1 MIVNP
6 SHNINS
12 ASPLNSKAVKL
23 TLLIDVNEQHI
34 CIVRFDKENNCFEGL
49 EYFYLFQFNSTEI
62 VDILRSIGKKYEPL
76 KDNIDRVLVYYSTRD
91 TLLVPQ
97 PLFSNNTFKWM
108 AEQSLGKSQ
117 NEILFKE
124 NLKALDLIAVYPIP
138 QYLQDAMLNAFP
150 KAEFSNFIAEW
161 LRKTI
166 KENLPSNLFE
176 VLFFPK
182 MITVVIWQNSKLQI
196 VQSYPYEN
204 QEDALFYLLSIVSA
218 FKISSENIDTR
229 LSGLIDLQSPVFEAI
244 LKMFPNLSMYQRPE
258 NCIYHNEFDT
268 HPNHFFSPVLS
279 LESCVS

>member
-62 VDILRSIGKKYEPL
+62 VDILRTIGKKYEPL

-244 LKMFPNLSMYQRPE
+244 LKMFPILSVYQRPE
-258 NCIYHNEFDT
+258 NCIYHDEFDT

>member
-12 ASPLNSKAVKL
+12 ASPLNSVAVKL

-34 CIVRFDKENNCFEGL
+34 CIVRFDKENNSFEGL

-62 VDILRSIGKKYEPL
+62 VNILQTIVKKYEPL
-76 KDNIDRVLVYYSTRD
+76 RDIIDRVLVYYSTRD
-91 TLLVPQ
+91 ALLVPQ

-108 AEQSLGKSQ
+108 AEQSLGKTQ

-124 NLKALDLIAVYPIP
+124 NLKALDLITVYPIP
-138 QYLQDAMLNAFP
+138 QYLHDAMLSAFP
-150 KAEFSNFIAEW
+150 KAEFSNFNAEW
-161 LRKTI
+161 LRKTL

-182 MITVVIWQNSKLQI
+182 MITVIIWQNSKLQI

-204 QEDALFYLLSIVSA
+204 QEDALYYLFSIVSA
-218 FKISSENIDTR
+218 FKITYENIDTR

-244 LKMFPNLSMYQRPE
+244 LKMFPNLSVYQRPE
-258 NCIYHNEFDT
+258 KCIYHDEFDT